1 MGIRAQPPQHHC
13 RGPLRLRLQAFLAAT
28 ALAVSLLA
36 CAQAHAECIELP
48 IPDLQ
53 PLATL
58 EDVNANQALAKARAL
73 IAAGVGD
80 HSMPPLR
87 LAALYA
93 IEAQSSSILELDAD
107 ARAAALKGLALATP
121 NDNPVYLSLL
131 ISYAETVY
139 DTPGLRQ
146 QVDKLTATA
155 ARQPRGSPGSACLLK
170 TLGWLQH
177 RLNRD
182 DLAVGTLTNA
192 FRDSALPALARQ
204 RARVAEAL
212 AMVMDGMGDF
222 DQALDLMQQTLSWEQ
237 AHQAVQLLSVTRY
250 LRGAILLEKG
260 DYQPALAEFAETRE
274 LARQLA
280 DWQGVAYADLRTC
293 ETRIQLGQSAAGRPA
308 CEAAQATFA
317 AAGVKDLV
325 KQARAL
331 LAHADLDAGQPA
343 RALATLNEVLDQD
356 GTDIVPRAVPQL
368 YELRARANAATGN
381 HAAAYADLRE
391 YVQRARAVS
400 DADRARSGSVLRA
413 RFRVDSE
420 MERNALLQ
428 RELSLT
434 RERASLQRDQ
444 LDRRADL
451 LAAGAAVILLLS
463 YILIAQRGHRRALQR
478 IATEDSLTKLPN
490 RRRTAELATAAL
502 SEAIA
507 THTPLIIALVD
518 LDHFKLIND
527 VCGHAV
533 GDRVLTEL
541 AALSRS
547 MLRNGEVMGR
557 WGGEE
562 FLLLLPAQPLDL
574 ALARVEAL
582 RTAALE
588 IALPESALP
597 AGLRVS
603 LSAGLATSYEGATS
617 LDEVIARA
625 DVALYEAKKQG
636 RNLVRVAD
644 ESVQAS
650 TTAVRRAL
658 RARRQ

>member
-1 MGIRAQPPQHHC
+1 MNICAQLPLHRR
-13 RGPLRLRLQAFLAAT
+13 RGHGRLCLQAFLAVT
-28 ALAVSLLA
+28 ALAASLLA
-36 CAQAHAECIELP
+36 CGQAHAECNEMP
-48 IPDLQ
+48 FPDLQ
-53 PLATL
+53 PLAAL
-58 EDVNANQALAKARAL
+58 EDADANQSRAKARAL
-73 IAAGVGD
+73 IAVAQGD

-139 DTPGLRQ
+139 DTPGLEQ
-146 QVDKLTATA
+146 QVDKLATA
-155 ARQPRGSPGSACLLK
+155 AARQRPGSAGNVCLLA

-177 RLNRD
+177 RLNQD

-192 FRDSALPALARQ
+192 YRESAPLALARQ
-204 RARVAEAL
+204 RARAAEAL
-212 AMVMDGMGDF
+212 ATVMDGMGDF
-222 DQALDLMQQTLSWEQ
+222 DQALDLIQETLAWEQ
-237 AHQAVQLLSVTRY
+237 AHHALQSLSVTRY
-250 LRGAILLEKG
+250 TRGAVLLEKG
-260 DYQPALAEFAETRE
+260 DARAALTEFAEVRT
-274 LARQLA
+274 LALQLG
-280 DWQGVAYADLRTC
+280 DRLGVAYADLR
-293 ETRIQLGQSAAGRPA
+293 S
-308 CEAAQATFA
+308 CEAHIKLQQTALGRTDCDAAKAAFA
-317 AAGVKDLV
+317 AVGVKDMV
-325 KQARAL
+325 KQAQAL
-331 LAHADLDAGQPA
+331 QARADLDDRHAA
-343 RALATLNEVLDQD
+343 AALATLDEVLDRN

-381 HAAAYADLRE
+381 YAAAYADLRE

-420 MERNALLQ
+420 MERNAALQ

-451 LAAGAAVILLLS
+451 LAAGAGIIVLLS
-463 YILIAQRGHRRALQR
+463 YILFAERGHRRALQR
-478 IATEDSLTKLPN
+478 FATEDSLTKLPN

-502 SEAIA
+502 GKAIA
-507 THTPLIIALVD
+507 NHTPLIIALVD

-533 GDRVLTEL
+533 GDRVLKEL

-547 MLRNGEVMGR
+547 MLREGEIMGR

-562 FLLLLPAQPLDL
+562 FLLVLPAQPLHL

-582 RTAALE
+582 RAAALE
-588 IALPESALP
+588 IALPESAAV

-603 LSAGLATSYEGATS
+603 LSAGMAASYESASS

-636 RNLVRVAD
+636 RNLVRVAS
-644 ESVQAS
+644 ESMQAS
-650 TTAVRRAL
+650 STTIRRAL
-658 RARRQ
+658 RWR